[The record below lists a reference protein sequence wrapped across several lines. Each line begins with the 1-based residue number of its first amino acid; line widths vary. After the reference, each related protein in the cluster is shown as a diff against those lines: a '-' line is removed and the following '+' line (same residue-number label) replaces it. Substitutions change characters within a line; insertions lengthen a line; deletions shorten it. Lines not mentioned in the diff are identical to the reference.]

1 MVYAN
6 NKKSRFNYEILKKYE
21 AGIELKGTEVKS
33 IKMSNV
39 SIKEAFIRIIKNE
52 VFVFQM
58 TVNNYDK
65 GNINNVETDRPRKLL
80 LNKKEIMY
88 LLKEVRE
95 NRYAVVPISVYSK
108 NRLIKLEI
116 GLARGKKLYDKR
128 ETLKKRD
135 IERSISKKYK

>member
-128 ETLKKRD
+128 ETIKKRD

>member
-52 VFVFQM
+52 VFIFQM

-65 GNINNVETDRPRKLL
+65 GNINNVETDRARKLL
-80 LNKKEIMY
+80 MNKKEIMY

-95 NRYAVVPISVYSK
+95 NRYAIVPISVYSK

-116 GLARGKKLYDKR
+116 GLAKGKKLYDKR
-128 ETLKKRD
+128 ETIKKRD
-135 IERSISKKYK
+135 IERSINKKYK